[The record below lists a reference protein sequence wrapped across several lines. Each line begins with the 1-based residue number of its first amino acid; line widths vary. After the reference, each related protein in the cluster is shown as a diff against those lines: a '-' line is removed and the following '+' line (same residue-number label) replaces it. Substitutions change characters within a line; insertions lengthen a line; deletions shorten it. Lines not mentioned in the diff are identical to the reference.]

1 ALIDALR
8 SINPQVDNADFDHH
22 GFGSVVAKAGGLS
35 CEMVRMQTIKKKTTT
50 RLPSADWTY
59 NITPGQAS
67 IKGQHGPA
75 A

>member
-1 ALIDALR
+1 
-8 SINPQVDNADFDHH
+8 
-22 GFGSVVAKAGGLS
+22 
-35 CEMVRMQTIKKKTTT
+35 MQTIKKKTTT

-59 NITPGQAS
+59 NITPGQPS